1 MRLARDVSAAL
12 IGGLTRELLQ
22 LLMMSVTLALL
33 SPRLFAIFVGGI
45 APLTLLLKKL
55 GGKLQQRATAS
66 LDNHAAMT
74 EWLQQRL
81 LGIETIKHYR
91 TENLERQ
98 KFAHLSQT
106 QFKIFLRTGKLQAI
120 IPQLTEALTVAA
132 MAVALYFALQ
142 ELQHTSTA
150 LMLAFFSTL
159 ALLAQS
165 ASRIGRYFNQTRE
178 GNAAIVRVFALQT
191 ALAQNTSQAPLLTIE
206 RGTPQALVCDNIT
219 VQLSQQTVLKNFS
232 YRFDSGMLYGLRGV
246 VGAGKSTLLKAI
258 LGLLPL
264 QQGRIFL
271 QLPDSSSL
279 GSPDSLPLSAS
290 PDSLPLSASPD
301 SLPLAASHDSLPLS
315 ASHDSLP
322 LSASH
327 DSLPLSSS
335 SKDNVALWLPQKL
348 QLRAGDVAGNVCYP
362 HAEADSERLVQ
373 ALTSACVPQ
382 EKWQSIIDFEHAKL
396 SGGQEQR
403 LGIARLFYHPA
414 PLVLIDEGTSA
425 LDQQTEQQVL
435 SNIKALARQGTIVIM
450 AAHRSAALAMCDRVV
465 DIFPKNSS
473 S

>member
-1 MRLARDVSAAL
+1 MRLARDVSAAI

-55 GGKLQQRATAS
+55 GHKLQQRATLS
-66 LDNHAAMT
+66 LENYATMT

-91 TENLERQ
+91 TENIERD

-150 LMLAFFSTL
+150 LVLAFFSTL
-159 ALLAQS
+159 ALFAQS
-165 ASRIGRYFNQTRE
+165 ASRLGRYFNQTRE
-178 GNAAIVRVFALQT
+178 GNAAIVRIFALKT
-191 ALAQNTSQAPLLTIE
+191 ALEQNTCTVPLLAIE
-206 RGTPQALVCDNIT
+206 RGTANALVCDNIT
-219 VQLSQQTVLKNFS
+219 VQLAQQTVLKNFS
-232 YRFDSGMLYGLRGV
+232 YRFDSGTLYGLRGV

-271 QLPDSSSL
+271 QLQDT
-279 GSPDSLPLSAS
+279 
-290 PDSLPLSASPD
+290 
-301 SLPLAASHDSLPLS
+301 
-315 ASHDSLP
+315 
-322 LSASH
+322 
-327 DSLPLSSS
+327 
-335 SKDNVALWLPQKL
+335 SKNNVALWLPQKL
-348 QLRAGDVAGNVCYP
+348 QLRAGDTASNVCYP
-362 HAEADSERLVQ
+362 HTEADSERLEQ
-373 ALTSACVPQ
+373 ALTYACVPR
-382 EKWQSIIDFEHAKL
+382 EKWQGVIDYEHAKL

-403 LGIARLFYHPA
+403 LGIARLFYHHV

-435 SNIKALARQGTIVIM
+435 HNLKTLVQRGTIVIM
-450 AAHRSAALAMCDRVV
+450 AAHRSAALAMCDQIVE
-465 DIFPKNSS
+465 IYPENSNS
-473 S
+473 

>member
-1 MRLARDVSAAL
+1 MARDVSAAI

-22 LLMMSVTLALL
+22 LMMMSVTLALL

-55 GGKLQQRATAS
+55 GHKLQQRATLS
-66 LDNHAAMT
+66 LENYATMT
-74 EWLQQRL
+74 EWIQQRL

-91 TENLERQ
+91 TEDLERE

-150 LMLAFFSTL
+150 LVLAFFSTL
-159 ALLAQS
+159 ALFAQS

-178 GNAAIVRVFALQT
+178 GNAAIVRIFALKT
-191 ALAQNTSQAPLLTIE
+191 ELEQNTHTAPLLAIE
-206 RGTPQALVCDNIT
+206 SGSHNALVCENVT
-219 VQLSQQTVLKNFS
+219 VQLSQTVLKNFS
-232 YRFDSGMLYGLRGV
+232 YRFDSGLLYGLRGV

-271 QLPDSSSL
+271 QLSSSN
-279 GSPDSLPLSAS
+279 
-290 PDSLPLSASPD
+290 
-301 SLPLAASHDSLPLS
+301 
-315 ASHDSLP
+315 
-322 LSASH
+322 
-327 DSLPLSSS
+327 
-335 SKDNVALWLPQKL
+335 KDNAALWLPQKL

-362 HAEADSERLVQ
+362 HADADSERLEQ
-373 ALTSACVPQ
+373 ALTYACVPR
-382 EKWQSIIDFEHAKL
+382 EKWQSAIDFEHAKL

-403 LGIARLFYHPA
+403 IGIARLFYHDA

-435 SNIKALARQGTIVIM
+435 GNIKSLAQQGAIVIM
-450 AAHRSAALAMCDRVV
+450 AAHRSAALAMCDQIVE
-465 DIFPKNSS
+465 ISPENSNS
-473 S
+473 